1 MSGKAFTFLLLVII
15 KHSTSIRV
23 FSLKYLN
30 VLLFQQSRIT
40 ANLFAIKISSLSVAI
55 KFPVKIYALSPDQY
69 LKSPEPCQYVDVHL
83 EISSYDLRL
92 WCLHPFRRSYCS
104 LWARFPP
111 RDLLHH
117 HLSKQAWPNDGR
129 FVGDPYFSWSLGFGA
144 GLDGTIF
151 VESLDQGETHKQ
163 ALGQGSIISAVENQ
177 SDRFDEKPK
186 QNKTWCVCCRAV
198 EVWRDM
204 GGACPGTSARRLQA
218 QLPGLCNQQIWPNI
232 FNWFAQIFQIF
243 DQKRYLII
251 EHTIDFNKYIYNA
264 SRYYRLNIQTEYM

>member
-186 QNKTWCVCCRAV
+186 QNKTKRDVFVAGRWRYGGIWEELAQEQALVGSKLNCQVCA
-198 EVWRDM
+198 
-204 GGACPGTSARRLQA
+204 TSKYD
-218 QLPGLCNQQIWPNI
+218 QISSI
-232 FNWFAQIFQIF
+232 DLHKYF
-243 DQKRYLII
+243 KYLTKKDIW
-251 EHTIDFNKYIYNA
+251 
-264 SRYYRLNIQTEYM
+264 S